1 MEGRH
6 GHVPS
11 MGLLGSKRRRIATAF
26 FGHTYAT
33 VSVLAPIPVVAAL
46 LYCVELPTALMTPQQ
61 ECYYVEPTLTLGGF
75 FPPSVAT

>member
-1 MEGRH
+1 MYRQWGCWVRR
-6 GHVPS
+6 GG
-11 MGLLGSKRRRIATAF
+11 GLPKPF

-61 ECYYVEPTLTLGGF
+61 ECYYVEPSLTLGGF